1 MKKETEDYS
10 KVFTEVDEIFKHL
23 PEDMLKKI
31 PAKLKKEVAE
41 NKNEEY
47 QFKYDRRRKL
57 MNQQIFSQTKDFISL
72 IYIIY
77 ICNKEEKREMLEIC
91 RNSEKAVEEQ
101 KKKVEENN
109 VDENTVE
116 DENTVQEDSS
126 NEVSAADEN
135 TSAEGDNAGESAETV
150 ENNTNEVAATTEQE

>member
-47 QFKYDRRRKL
+47 KFKYDRRRKL
-57 MNQQIFSQTKDFISL
+57 MNQQIFIHL
-72 IYIIY
+72 
-77 ICNKEEKREMLEIC
+77 
-91 RNSEKAVEEQ
+91 
-101 KKKVEENN
+101 
-109 VDENTVE
+109 
-116 DENTVQEDSS
+116 
-126 NEVSAADEN
+126 
-135 TSAEGDNAGESAETV
+135 
-150 ENNTNEVAATTEQE
+150 